1 MADHSTIS
9 WTDAT
14 WPIVAGCEYAS
25 PGCSNCWAVRDS
37 WRLAHN
43 PNPKVHNAYFGTVDK
58 LPSGKLVWSGII
70 RPLPER
76 LDWPLKW
83 RGFKRIFVCSQADLF
98 HPKVPNEFIAA
109 AFGVMAVCPQHTFQ
123 VLTKHPGRM
132 RSFFEW
138 VAGQQNG
145 AAETCAWEAR
155 HVPGVS
161 GWQHDEPVEW
171 PLPNVWIGVTVE
183 DQRRAEERIPEL
195 LRTPAAKR
203 WLSVEPM
210 LEAINLRQSWVDYL
224 EGWTAEQVCCGRR
237 RGGECCG
244 DPDAQQVQTERI
256 DWVVCGGESAQT
268 RANTRPFAIEWARDL
283 MQQCRAASVPFF
295 MKQLGTAPTWRGHS
309 GPGEH
314 WPADTTKNDTGHGYF
329 AIMPPVGKGSR
340 YKFHDPEHWPEDLR
354 VQEFPA

>member
-1 MADHSTIS
+1 MGEHSTIS

-43 PNPKVHNAYFGTVDK
+43 PNPKVHRAYFGTVDK
-58 LPSGKLVWSGII
+58 LPSGKLAWSGVI
-70 RPLPER
+70 RPLWDR

-83 RGFKRIFVCSQADLF
+83 RGFQKVFVCSQSDLF

-109 AFGVMAVCPQHTFQ
+109 AFGVMAVCPHHTFQ
-123 VLTKHPGRM
+123 VLTKHPRRM
-132 RSFFEW
+132 RAFFEW
-138 VAGQQNG
+138 AAEQQNG
-145 AAETCAWEAR
+145 PAETCAWEAR
-155 HVPGVS
+155 HAPGVR
-161 GWQHDEPVEW
+161 GRQHDEPAEW
-171 PLPNVWIGVTVE
+171 PLENVWIGVTVE
-183 DQRRAEERIPEL
+183 DQRRADERIPEL

-210 LEAINLRQSWVDYL
+210 LEAIDLWKARGFPPDSLQSAL
-224 EGWTAEQVCCGRR
+224 
-237 RGGECCG
+237 
-244 DPDAQQVQTERI
+244 

-268 RANTRPFAIEWARDL
+268 RTNTRPFAIEWARDL
-283 MQQCRAASVPFF
+283 MQQCRAAGVPFF

-329 AIMPPVGKGSR
+329 TIMPPVGKGSR
-340 YKFHDPEHWPEDLR
+340 YKFHEPEHWPEDLR
-354 VQEFPA
+354 VQQFPG